1 MARFLIMATNGT
13 NARMKR
19 SKMPTDEN
27 DSLMILT
34 VDDSKSRITDERF
47 EELIQTSSDQIS
59 FLYSVEKESSR
70 ERGRERIT
78 THKGRYK
85 FLHNKSIMV
94 DLIV

>member
-47 EELIQTSSDQIS
+47 
-59 FLYSVEKESSR
+59 
-70 ERGRERIT
+70 
-78 THKGRYK
+78 
-85 FLHNKSIMV
+85 
-94 DLIV
+94 